1 MAPLKRGADSESSEA
16 KKIKHSSDN
25 RASKRQRKV
34 ESTADESKAKPT
46 SDVRNLPKNTILK
59 SEETS
64 FPRGGASVLTPLEH
78 KQIQIEATQDV
89 LFEQSAKKKTT
100 KGQDSEDEDDGEPKP
115 EVRRGKKHKKS
126 KADKKADA
134 QLPEEPVLKIE
145 GLSYKK
151 LVIGSMV
158 LGQVTQITSRD
169 VVLAL
174 PNNLSGFIPL
184 TAISDKFTSRIEQ
197 LLEKDEG
204 DEDAAGSDKE
214 DDIDLKEIFRV
225 GQYLRAYVTATERA
239 QNKKGIA
246 RSKKRIELSTNPTL
260 VNRGISKSDIVKNSM
275 LQASVLSNEEHGLV
289 MDIGLEDQTVRGF
302 MSSKELGS
310 QIDHSLVQEGAVFLC
325 LVTGLSSDGRI
336 IKLSAD
342 HEKAANPKKFAF
354 LGQAPNI
361 DLFLPGTAVEVLITD
376 TSTEGVT
383 GKLMGLLDATADLFQ
398 SGAAVSKANLSD
410 KYKIGS
416 KCRARVICTF
426 PDSEPRKVGV
436 SLLDHVI
443 ALAPRTE
450 KKDLKDP
457 LDALQISS
465 IVEDA
470 RVTKVEPTT
479 GLFLDVGVKG
489 LRAFAHISR
498 ISNEKIESLTDS
510 SGPYKLESK
519 HRARVIG
526 YNPMDGLY
534 LVSLETSVLDQPFFR
549 HEDVQV
555 GQIVKGKVEKLIAT
569 GEGRSAVIVNLAEGI
584 TGVVPEMHLADVHL
598 SHPDRKFREGVS
610 VTARVLAVDLSRR
623 KIRLTLKKSLVNS
636 EAQPWTDYDKI
647 TSGMKSPGTLMKVT
661 SAGAVVQFY
670 GEIKAWLPISEMSEA
685 YIDDPTI
692 HFRVGQVVNV
702 RVLSNELKGEDQ
714 KLVVS
719 CKDPESADVE
729 RQTAFE
735 KISLGDLVGGNV
747 KEKSA
752 DSVTVDL
759 GDGIRGIIRLA
770 QLSDGSE
777 KKNKSALERVE
788 VGRPLRDLVVLSKN
802 HKKPIVGLTNKPSLV
817 KDARAKK
824 LITQFEDVVKG
835 QKAHG
840 FVRAIE
846 AGRVFVE
853 FAGGMVGLLLKS
865 QMTSE
870 MAQLP
875 DFGLR
880 QYQSITTRVLDIDES
895 KRQFLLTMK
904 SKDDVAEAIP
914 PTPVKEELKIVEA
927 VDSSIKAVTDLQFGK
942 TISVRVKSVKSTQ
955 VNVQVSENIHGRI
968 YATEAFDTWDE
979 IRDKKRPLRQF
990 HANQIVQVR
999 IIGFHDAKNHRF
1011 LPISHRQG
1019 RNPVYEL
1026 SAKKLP
1032 KLASAEEIPT
1042 LENVTVGSK
1051 WTAFVNHIGETYLWV
1066 NLTPVVRGRIEFMD
1080 LSDDVSLLAD
1090 VEKNFPIGTALQ
1102 VSVKAVDVASNRLDL
1117 AVESSQNKLTLKD
1130 LNKGMVVGGLVL
1142 KVTESTVLVQINENI
1157 VGRVFL
1163 TELADDYSQANP
1175 TVHARGDIIRVC
1187 VVDVDVPN
1195 KKVVLST
1202 RPSNVLSSSLPVK
1215 DPQITEFSQ
1224 LTANQVVRGFV
1235 KRVADSGLFIFLGLD
1250 IVGYARV
1257 SDLSD
1262 AYIKDWKSLY
1272 EIDQLVTGRITSIDS
1287 KKKQISMSLK
1297 ASVLVEDYVPPVEFN
1312 DLNKGDI
1319 VTGKVRKVEKFGVFI
1334 VVDNSNNVSG
1344 LCHHSEVADEKVE
1357 DLASLY
1363 KEGDAVK
1370 AKILKVDSKLRR
1382 ISLGL
1387 KYSYFKSSSEDAAGS
1402 DSDGEIGGVDLMEG
1416 VSDADSE
1423 SEASEDDADTRDVHD
1438 VSDEESDAADEME
1451 IDEKPSTKAVL
1462 GLSTSGFD
1470 WNSTDLGFNNN
1481 AAGSDSDSSADAT
1494 KKKKKHRKPEI
1505 KIDRTGDLDKNGPQS
1520 VADFER
1526 LLMGQPNSAELWVR
1540 YMVFQR
1546 ELNEIEKARQIAR
1559 RALSSIFPREEAA
1572 KLDVWT
1578 ALLHLEN
1585 DFSSADAVDEVFK
1598 EACQYNN
1605 AQEMH
1610 DRLIKI
1616 YISSGKLDKADSLYQ
1631 AMIKN
1636 KSFTP
1641 SPTLWLSYATF
1652 LMTTLTPPSP
1662 TRARALLQR
1671 ATQSVPAALHRQLT
1685 TKFAALEYKSPNG
1698 DAERG
1703 RTIFEG
1709 LVAAQPRK
1717 WDTWDVYV
1725 ELERAHGERGYVR
1738 GLFERMVKGRVK
1750 RRRAGVV
1757 FRRWVEFEE
1766 GEEGG
1771 KGVERVRAVEREWME
1786 RREAEG
1792 EGEGE

>member
-16 KKIKHSSDN
+16 KKLKHSSDN

-34 ESTADESKAKPT
+34 ESTADESKAKPS
-46 SDVRNLPKNTILK
+46 SDVRNLPKTTILK

-89 LFEQSAKKKTT
+89 LFEQSGKKRTT
-100 KGQDSEDEDDGEPKP
+100 KGQDGDDEDDGEPKT
-115 EVRRGKKHKKS
+115 EVRKGKKHKKS
-126 KADKKADA
+126 KADKKANA
-134 QLPEEPVLKIE
+134 QLPEEPQLKIE

-197 LLEKDEG
+197 LLENDEE
-204 DEDAAGSDKE
+204 DEDVAGTDKE
-214 DDIDLKEIFRV
+214 DGIDLQALFHV
-225 GQYLRAYVTATERA
+225 GQYLRAYVTATERE
-239 QNKKGIA
+239 QNKRGIA

-275 LQASVLSNEEHGLV
+275 IQASVLSNEEHGLV
-289 MDIGLEDQTVRGF
+289 MDMGFEDQTVKGF

-310 QIDHSLVQEGAVFLC
+310 KIDHSLVQEGAVFLC
-325 LVTGLSSDGRI
+325 LVTGLTSDSRI

-354 LGQAPNI
+354 LGQAPSI
-361 DLFLPGTAVEVLITD
+361 DLFLPGTAVEMLITD
-376 TSTEGVT
+376 TSSGGVT
-383 GKLMGLLDATADLFQ
+383 GKLIGLLDATADLFQ
-398 SGAAVSKANLSD
+398 SGAAVSKDNISD

-416 KCRARVICTF
+416 KYRARVICTF

-443 ALAPRTE
+443 ALASRTE
-450 KKDLKDP
+450 LKDLKDP

-465 IVEDA
+465 IVEEA

-479 GLFLDVGVKG
+479 GLFLDLGVKG
-489 LRAFAHISR
+489 LRGFAHISR
-498 ISNEKIESLTDS
+498 ISNEKIESLAES

-534 LVSLETSVLDQPFFR
+534 VVSLEKSVLDQPFFR

-555 GQIVKGKVEKLIAT
+555 GQVVKGKVEKLIAT
-569 GEGRSAVIVNLAEGI
+569 GAGRSAVIVNLAEGI

-598 SHPDRKFREGVS
+598 QHPDRKFREGVS

-636 EAQPWTDYDKI
+636 ETRPWTDYDKI
-647 TSGMKSPGTLMKVT
+647 TVGMKSPGTLTRVI
-661 SAGAVVQFY
+661 SSGAVVQFY
-670 GEIKAWLPISEMSEA
+670 GQIKAWLPISEMSEA

-692 HFRVGQVVNV
+692 HFRVGQVVDV
-702 RVLSNELKGEDQ
+702 RVLLNDLNGEDH

-719 CKDPESADVE
+719 CKDPETAGLE
-729 RQTAFE
+729 RQTAMNNF
-735 KISLGDLVGGNV
+735 SPGDLVTGNV

-777 KKNKSALERVE
+777 KRNKSTLERVE
-788 VGRPLRDLVVLSKN
+788 VGRPLRDLVVLMKN
-802 HKKPIVGLTNKPSLV
+802 DKKPIVGLTNKPSLV
-817 KDARAKK
+817 KDAKAKK
-824 LITQFEDVVKG
+824 LITRFEDVIKG

-840 FVRAIE
+840 FVRSIE
-846 AGRVFVE
+846 AGRIFVE
-853 FAGGMVGLLLKS
+853 FAGGIVGLLLKS
-865 QMTSE
+865 QLTSE

-875 DFGLR
+875 EFGLR
-880 QYQSITTRVLDIDES
+880 QYQSITARILDIDES
-895 KRQFLLTMK
+895 NRRFLLTMK
-904 SKDDVAEAIP
+904 SKDDLAEAVP
-914 PTPVKEELKIVEA
+914 PKPVKEELKIVEA

-968 YATEAFDTWDE
+968 YCTEAFDTWDE
-979 IRDKKRPLRQF
+979 IQNKQHPLRQF
-990 HANQIVQVR
+990 HANEILQVR

-1026 SAKKLP
+1026 SAKKIP
-1032 KLASAEEIPT
+1032 KLASVDEIPT
-1042 LENVTVGSK
+1042 LKDVTVGST
-1051 WTAFVNHIGETYLWV
+1051 WTAFVNHIGESYLWV
-1066 NLTPVVRGRIEFMD
+1066 NLAPVVRGRIDFLD

-1102 VSVKAVDVASNRLDL
+1102 VSVKAVDVAANRLDL
-1117 AVESSQNKLTLKD
+1117 TAGSSQNKLTYKD
-1130 LNKGMVVGGLVL
+1130 LKKGMVVGGLVL
-1142 KVTESTVLVQINENI
+1142 KVTESSVIVQINDHI
-1157 VGRVFL
+1157 AGRIFL
-1163 TELADDYSQANP
+1163 TELVDDYSQANP
-1175 TVHARGDIIRVC
+1175 TVHTRGDIIRVC
-1187 VVDVDVPN
+1187 IVNVDVPN

-1224 LTANQVVRGFV
+1224 LEVNQVIRGFV
-1235 KRVADSGLFIFLGLD
+1235 KSVADSGLFVFLGLN
-1250 IVGYARV
+1250 IIGYATV

-1262 AYIKDWKSLY
+1262 AYIKDWKSSF
-1272 EIDQLVTGRITSIDS
+1272 EVDQLVTGRITSIDT
-1287 KKKQISMSLK
+1287 KKKQISLSLK
-1297 ASVLVEDYVPPVEFN
+1297 ASVLVDDYVPPVEFN
-1312 DLNKGDI
+1312 DLKKGDI
-1319 VTGKVRKVEKFGVFI
+1319 VTGKVRKVQDFGVFI

-1344 LCHHSEVADEKVE
+1344 LCHRSEIADEKVE
-1357 DLASLY
+1357 DLKALY
-1363 KEGDAVK
+1363 KEGDVVK
-1370 AKILKVDSKLRR
+1370 AKILKVDPKLRR
-1382 ISLGL
+1382 INFGL
-1387 KYSYFKSSSEDAAGS
+1387 KYSYFKSSSEDAEES
-1402 DSDGEIGGVDLMEG
+1402 DSDGDVGGVELMEG

-1423 SEASEDDADTRDVHD
+1423 GQALEDDADVRDVHD
-1438 VSDEESDAADEME
+1438 VSDEEANAADEMD
-1451 IDEKPSTKAVL
+1451 IDEKLSEKAVS

-1470 WNSTDLGFNNN
+1470 WNGTDLGFDNG
-1481 AAGSDSDSSADAT
+1481 AAGSDSDSDNGAA
-1494 KKKKKHRKPEI
+1494 KKKKRHRKPEI
-1505 KIDRTGDLDKNGPQS
+1505 KVDRTGDLDKNGPQS

-1526 LLMGQPNSAELWVR
+1526 LLLGQPNSAELWVR

-1546 ELNEIEKARQIAR
+1546 ELNEVEKARQIAR
-1559 RALSSIFPREEAA
+1559 RALSSIFPREETA

-1585 DFSSADAVDEVFK
+1585 DFSSDDAIDEVFK

-1605 AQEMH
+1605 AREMH

-1616 YISSGKLDKADSLYQ
+1616 YILSGKLDKADSLYQ
-1631 AMIKN
+1631 TMLKN
-1636 KSFTP
+1636 KTFTRDP
-1641 SPTLWLSYATF
+1641 ALWLSYATF
-1652 LMTTLTPPSP
+1652 LMTTLVPSSP

-1671 ATQSVPAALHRQLT
+1671 ATQSVPANLHRHLT

-1725 ELERAHGERGYVR
+1725 ELERAHGEKENVR

-1750 RRRAGVV
+1750 KRRAAVV

-1766 GEEGG
+1766 LEGSA

-1786 RREAEG
+1786 KREEEG
-1792 EGEGE
+1792 VE